1 MKVGFVGL
9 GAMGFAMAQRV
20 NMRYDLIVFNRT
32 TSKAEALVAN
42 GARIA
47 ADMSDMNKC
56 NVVGSM
62 LSDDR
67 AVEAIFLDGD
77 QLKVPFQ
84 SNTIHMSHSTISS
97 DLVNR
102 LQRAH
107 LKANVPFINAP
118 VLGRPD
124 KAAVGE
130 LIAVAAGP
138 RPYFDAAKPVLD
150 AFSVNQYWVGDA
162 PSQAA
167 ITKLAV
173 NFLVAA
179 SLESLAESFA
189 MVRCAKIDPER
200 FLSLLTET
208 IFSAPVYHAYAPLVA
223 REASPSPCFK
233 TTLGLKDIS
242 LAQSEAHDLGANMP
256 MATLIADQLQVAI
269 SAGFGDDDWSSLAK
283 VAARN
288 AGLQAVSDAIENHNR
303 P

>member
-9 GAMGFAMAQRV
+9 GAMGFAMAQCV
-20 NMRYDLIVFNRT
+20 NVRHELIVFNRT
-32 TSKAEALVAN
+32 ASKAEALVAN

-47 ADMSDMNKC
+47 ADMSDMHQC
-56 NVVGSM
+56 DVVGSM
-62 LSDDR
+62 LSDDH
-67 AVEAIFLDGD
+67 AVEAVFLDGD
-77 QLKVPFQ
+77 RLKVPFQ
-84 SNTIHMSHSTISS
+84 SNTIHISHSTISR
-97 DLVNR
+97 DLVDR

-107 LKANVPFINAP
+107 LEAKVPFINAP

-130 LIAVAAGP
+130 LITVAAGP
-138 RPYFDAAKPVLD
+138 RPYFDAAKPVLG
-150 AFSVNQYWVGDA
+150 AFSVGQYWVGDT

-179 SLESLAESFA
+179 SLESLAEGFA
-189 MVRCAKIDPER
+189 MIRCAGIDPER

-223 REASPSPCFK
+223 REANPSPCFK
-233 TTLGLKDIS
+233 TTLGLKDVS
-242 LAQSEAHDLGANMP
+242 LAQSEARDLGAKMP
-256 MATLIADQLQVAI
+256 MAVLIVDQLQAAI

-283 VAARN
+283 MAARQ
-288 AGLQAVSDAIENHNR
+288 AGLQAMYDAAENHNR